1 MDWRTNY
8 FPMWLGQALSLVGSR
23 VVQFALI
30 WYLTQETGSATVLA
44 TATLV
49 ALVPE
54 IILSPIAGVYV
65 DRWDRQM
72 VMIIA
77 DGVVALVSWLLAFLF
92 WFDAVEVW
100 HIYVI
105 MFVRAI
111 GGSFHWP
118 AFQASTSLMVPE
130 EHMTRVNGL
139 NQAMNGVLTIL
150 GAPLGALLLA
160 LLPLYGVMLVDV
172 GTAVLAILPL
182 IVVNIPLPKPGRADG
197 DEASA
202 FWPEFSAG
210 LRYVVSWRALMAIII
225 MVMVVKIALTPAFS
239 LLPLL
244 VSDYFG
250 GDAMQLG
257 LLEAI
262 AGIGMLLGGLILSVW
277 GGFRR
282 RIYTSLVGFIA
293 LGASLLLLGLTP
305 AGLFSLALAS
315 VFFIGLTITM
325 VDGPIMAVLQ
335 TTVAPEVQ
343 GRVFTVIG
351 SLVAVTSPLGLVIA
365 GPATDLIGLKTWYL
379 LAGSVCIIMGALLFF
394 VPDVVRIEERSAQ
407 IQGEMGQPEGLEPT
421 GSGTTHF

>member
-1 MDWRTNY
+1 
-8 FPMWLGQALSLVGSR
+8 MWLGQAFSLVGSR

-72 VMIIA
+72 VMIVA
-77 DGVVALVSWLLAFLF
+77 DGAVALVSWLLAFLF
-92 WFDAVEVW
+92 WFDAVEIW
-100 HIYVI
+100 HIYLI
-105 MFVRAI
+105 MFVRAV

-139 NQAMNGVLTIL
+139 NQAMNGVLAIL

-160 LLPLYGVMLVDV
+160 LLPLYAVMLVDV

-182 IVVNIPLPKPGRADG
+182 IAVNVPLPKPGQTDG
-197 DEASA
+197 DGASA
-202 FWPEFSAG
+202 FWSEFSAG
-210 LRYVVSWRALMAIII
+210 LRYVVSWRGLMAIIFMAMI
-225 MVMVVKIALTPAFS
+225 VNVALTPAFS

-250 GDAMQLG
+250 GDAIQLG

-262 AGIGMLLGGLILSVW
+262 AGIGMLLGGLVLSVW

-305 AGLFSLALAS
+305 AELFGLALVS
-315 VFFIGLTITM
+315 VFLIGWTITM
-325 VDGPIMAVLQ
+325 VNGPIMAVLQ
-335 TTVAPEVQ
+335 TTVAPEMQ
-343 GRVFTVIG
+343 GRVFTVSG
-351 SLVAVTSPLGLVIA
+351 SLIAVASPLGLVIA
-365 GPATDLIGLKTWYL
+365 GPATDFIGLKTWYL
-379 LAGSVCIIMGALLFF
+379 VAGAVCIIMGALLFF

-407 IQGEMGQPEGLEPT
+407 VQEIVGT
-421 GSGTTHF
+421 G